1 MLLIRPLQ
9 PLQQLHGELPRLVD
23 LTFLSE
29 VLSVALSVLTA
40 TLSSGS
46 RRQPHHVCKINPGVL
61 FDHLQ
66 SPALFV

>member
-29 VLSVALSVLTA
+29 VLSVALSILTA
-40 TLSSGS
+40 TLSAGS
-46 RRQPHHVCKINPGVL
+46 HRQPHHVCKIDSSVL